1 MRKFGKE
8 STAPTEGVTRES
20 GGWLQN
26 HGALAVCLIAI
37 LAFVLRTVF
46 AYGISADG
54 GYALS
59 GGSDAQYHLHV
70 VESILDGSFILGSDS
85 AINYPVGGLNTNAP
99 LYDFIAAGI
108 GSFAGASTA
117 LAVLAPIFGAL
128 TCFPVYLIGKELY
141 GTKIGVFAALIFA
154 LLALPIVSTVF
165 SNGTEY
171 AFVAF
176 LVCFFIWSL
185 IKVVR
190 KVESNELGIKEALI
204 AGILFGLVVL
214 SWTDFRAI
222 LVMLVIV
229 MVIQMALDRFNSKDF
244 SVTLYTYSIIMVIG
258 LAMGAAYY
266 IPANLWDAVFSGPVL
281 IAVITIAFGFIF
293 KALQKTPWIVT
304 IPGLIIAFCVIA
316 AVLFFVAPDYF
327 TALIFGN
334 SGYSNPIMSDL
345 INSHVSISK
354 MSSYYGW
361 VLMWM
366 PAILGIWEFIVY
378 ARKDRSHKQLFVTMM
393 FIILWMFMWTSYS
406 CAASLGMVVA
416 VSSAC
421 VIIKVLQIADL
432 KSYFAAMKNA
442 GFPGIFKKI
451 LKPLPFISLLVA
463 VFLIAAPGVA
473 YAVDAGIPSN
483 SDSDY
488 PFYGN
493 TVYTIQTGE
502 GYPISLVYN
511 YFEDVGDKDK
521 AVVAWLDY
529 NTALEAKGYN
539 TVNDADGAG
548 ASVAAQI
555 LLAEGT
561 AGATAGQIIR
571 MMVATDMDLS
581 SCFQGHPAVYNA
593 IEAYIH
599 NPSMAKELV
608 LSDSDKYGALSADI
622 SDEDAIYIAGIEE
635 ITGIMNTVEISDTYK
650 AVKDKTGY
658 DIGYYIVDG
667 SMLPIMYGDGNS
679 LATMAY
685 FAGYNTDSYGAAT
698 QFFSYITYY
707 SNYYP
712 ATATDAL
719 YETFLWKAIIGPSPS
734 EFGYSS
740 SFNFL
745 YDLAS
750 SNGSVKAMP
759 GYGLAGYKIVNWDVK
774 YNEDPQAVSSS
785 DGWKYMPYTEAIEK
799 QQKDGGLI
807 NYMSSMITYEYVGT
821 QSSTVSGQI
830 VDENGKGMEGITVS
844 ISYFDEVYK
853 ADTVFS
859 ETKTNA
865 DGYFTAMVPAGN
877 YSTTYK
883 NGTVKL
889 EPAVTEY
896 EGGKTIVTIESA
908 SFYGTVSI
916 GDTPEYFNDYMY
928 VLKDGS
934 TEYFI
939 PTHFGTIASL
949 DAVDAAGNSVLIIPG
964 KYSYELRDSTAATVA
979 SGTVTL
985 YSGTNLGLRVSPTNY
1000 TITVTVNDFFGQ
1012 PLDDGRVYAVDA
1024 ETGAYY
1030 TDLVEEGKAVI
1041 YVPKGTYTLSMGD
1054 GYFTNDTTSLT
1065 VSSNKTATIKAYAGQ
1080 EVTITNFPGTPLQVY
1095 GGSFSFMATSE
1106 KIVIPT
1112 SIGETVTAFTVY
1124 GFDSETVYMG
1134 YYQGGDS
1141 ITLETGDICTV
1152 TGNIGT
1158 AGTVSFIDSNGA
1170 TVSAVAGSDGKF
1182 TALLIDDTYTM
1193 YAHNGSDKAYFDMKY
1208 VTEDIDLGT
1217 INLVDA
1223 RKITETYQ
1231 YASGTSSSNVGLPFA
1246 LAEATFKFQGIDYI
1260 IPTVTDASGKA
1271 VYYIPDDA
1279 TSIYVTINGGSIANA
1294 AFTHNELM
1302 SSFTEGTADSSQTI
1316 TISGDNINKS
1326 VIVSEY
1332 NIKLTPYSG
1341 GDAIE
1346 VVAGK
1351 EALIAPGQFTAEIN
1365 ANTGAYFK
1373 GTVYIYPGI
1382 DDITGLKPITVYG
1395 VKIVKGDNDKITITG
1410 DGSHDNYNDD
1420 DIYYLEYDYN
1430 YTIKSENSETGKVK
1444 YATVSK
1450 PYPAEEVE
1458 TIDMTTTD
1466 DIMKI
1471 TGFVGVSGDG
1481 TVKIKYDDVIL
1492 EEKIEGGEFTVE
1504 LPTSAQKAE
1513 FNVEITKTISSQKY
1527 GYSGYVYANTLKDG
1541 DIVNIAVESDNDI
1554 VDYSSD
1560 LDAYIV
1566 DAEFDKGNLSVTVKI
1581 FNNTDLTKAYAI
1593 TAGSAWNLN
1602 DATQT
1607 LVMPKDDTTVTV
1619 TGTYEPNGVGIGTN
1633 GMTVIVSD
1641 YNGSSSKTLPI
1652 VTGNVVPSESIVTVK
1667 TAKDS
1672 TNKDK
1677 LSGNAYMYALT
1688 FTNLGAMNVVDINV
1702 ATEMGYSYS
1711 LMNEDGTVVVLGDS
1725 GSFPVTPQTNT
1736 IVYVQI
1742 MPDFG
1747 ELDDVPDVTIT
1758 TSAGNVSIT
1767 PSTMDVSVDSVS
1779 VSGNGAVKERSS
1791 VPLGFWFLIGF
1802 SILMLVLIVWMGS
1815 KRGVFS
1821 RR

>member
-8 STAPTEGVTRES
+8 STAPTEGVNRES

-108 GSFAGASTA
+108 GSFAGASAA
-117 LAVLAPIFGAL
+117 LAFLAPVFGVL

-190 KVESNELGIKEALI
+190 KVDSNELGIKEALI

-222 LVMLVIV
+222 LVMMVIV

-366 PAILGIWEFIVY
+366 PAVLGIWEFIVY
-378 ARKDRSHKQLFVTMM
+378 ARKDRSHQQLFVTMM
-393 FIILWMFMWTSYS
+393 FIILWMFAWTSYS
-406 CAASLGMVVA
+406 CAASLGMVFA

-421 VIIKVLQIADL
+421 VIIRVIQLADF
-432 KSYFAAMKNA
+432 KSYFASMKNA
-442 GFPGIFKKI
+442 GFPGIFKRI
-451 LKPLPFISLLVA
+451 LKPLPFVSLLVA

-483 SDSDY
+483 NDSNY

-502 GYPISLVYN
+502 GYPISMVYD
-511 YFEDVGDKDK
+511 YFENEGDKDK

-529 NTALEAKGYN
+529 NSALEAKGYN
-539 TVNDADGAG
+539 TVNDADGEG

-555 LLAEGT
+555 LLADGSS
-561 AGATAGQIIR
+561 GATAGQIIR
-571 MMVATDMDLS
+571 MMTATDKDLS
-581 SCFQGHPAVYNA
+581 SCFQNHPAVYNA

-599 NPSMAKELV
+599 NPDMAKKIV
-608 LSDSDKYGALSADI
+608 LDDADKYGALSADI
-622 SDEDAIYIAGIEE
+622 TGEDAIYIAGIEE
-635 ITGIMNTVEISDTYK
+635 ITGIMNTAEISETYK

-667 SMLPIMYGDGNS
+667 SMLPIMYGDGSS
-679 LATMAY
+679 LSTMAY

-734 EFGYSS
+734 DLGYSS
-740 SFNFL
+740 SFNCL
-745 YDLAS
+745 YELAS

-759 GYGLAGYKIVNWDVK
+759 GYGLAGYDIVNWDVK
-774 YNEDPQAVSSS
+774 YNEDPKAASSS

-807 NYMSSMITYEYVGT
+807 NYMSSIITYEYVGAQT
-821 QSSTVSGQI
+821 STVSGQI
-830 VDENGKGMEGITVS
+830 IDENGNGMEGITVS
-844 ISYFDEVYK
+844 ISYFDEDYK

-865 DGYFTAMVPAGN
+865 DGKFTALVPAGN
-877 YSTTYK
+877 YSTTYR

-889 EPAVTEY
+889 EPSVTEY
-896 EGGKTIVTIESA
+896 EGEKTIVTIESA
-908 SFYGTVSI
+908 SFYGAVTI
-916 GDTPEYFNDYMY
+916 GDSPEYFNDYMY
-928 VLKDGS
+928 VLKSGS
-934 TEYFI
+934 IEYFI
-939 PTHFGTIASL
+939 PTHYGTIASL
-949 DAVDAAGNSVLIIPG
+949 DAVDAQGNSVSIIPG

-979 SGTVTL
+979 SGNVTL
-985 YSGTNLGLRVSPTNY
+985 YAGTNIGLKVSPANY

-1012 PLDDGRVYAVDA
+1012 PLDGGRVYAVNA
-1024 ETGAYY
+1024 ETGNYY
-1030 TDLVEEGKAVI
+1030 TEMVEEGKAVI
-1041 YVPKGTYTLSMGD
+1041 YVPKGTYTLSMGG
-1054 GYFTNDTTSLT
+1054 GYFTNDTTSLSVT
-1065 VSSNKTATIKAYAGQ
+1065 SNKTATIKAYEAQ
-1080 EVTITNFPGTPLQVY
+1080 EVTITNHPDFPLQVY
-1095 GGSFSFMATSE
+1095 GGSFSFMADT
-1106 KIVIPT
+1106 KTIHIPT
-1112 SIGETVTAFTVY
+1112 SIGATVTSFTVY
-1124 GFDSETVYMG
+1124 GFDSENVYMG
-1134 YYQGGDS
+1134 FYEGGDS
-1141 ITLETGDICTV
+1141 ITLRSGDICTV

-1158 AGTVSFIDSNGA
+1158 AGTVTFIASTGEI
-1170 TVSAVAGSDGKF
+1170 VSAVAASDGKF
-1182 TALLIDDTYTM
+1182 TALLLDDTYTM
-1193 YAHNGSDKAYFDMKY
+1193 YANNGSDKAYFDMKY
-1208 VTEDIDLGT
+1208 ITEDVDLGT
-1217 INLVDA
+1217 MNLVDA

-1231 YASGTSSSNVGLPFA
+1231 YASKTSSSNVALPFA
-1246 LAEATFKFQGIDYI
+1246 LAEATFKFEGIDYT

-1271 VYYIPDDA
+1271 VYYIPDAA
-1279 TSIYVTINGGSIANA
+1279 TSIKVIINDGSIDNE
-1294 AFTHNELM
+1294 AFNHSELI
-1302 SSFTEGTADSSQTI
+1302 STYTEGTADSSQTI
-1316 TISGDNINKS
+1316 TISDDHINKS
-1326 VIVSEY
+1326 IIASEY
-1332 NIKLTPYSG
+1332 DIKLTPYSG

-1351 EALIAPGQFTAEIN
+1351 EIEIAPGQFTAEIN

-1373 GTVYIYPGI
+1373 GTVYIYPG
-1382 DDITGLKPITVYG
+1382 DDYITGLKVIEVYG
-1395 VKIVKGDNDKITITG
+1395 VKILKGENDKITITG
-1410 DGSHDNYNDD
+1410 EKSHDNYNDD
-1420 DIYYLEYDYN
+1420 DVYYFEYDCE
-1430 YTIKSENSETGKVK
+1430 YTIKSENTETGKIK
-1444 YATVSK
+1444 YATVNKSESS
-1450 PYPAEEVE
+1450 EEE

-1466 DIMKI
+1466 DVMKI
-1471 TGFVGVSGDG
+1471 TGFVSVSGDG
-1481 TVKIKYDDVIL
+1481 TVKIKYGDVVL
-1492 EEKIEGGEFTVE
+1492 EEKITGGEFSAE
-1504 LPTSAQKAE
+1504 LPSSAKAAE
-1513 FNVEITKTISSQKY
+1513 FNVQITKTISSQKY
-1527 GYSGYVYANTLKDG
+1527 GYSGYSYVNELSDG
-1541 DIVNIAVESDNDI
+1541 DVVNIAVESDNDL

-1560 LDAYIV
+1560 LDAYVV
-1566 DAEFDKGNLSVTVKI
+1566 DAEFDKGNLTVTLKV

-1593 TAGSAWNLN
+1593 TAGSAWSLN
-1602 DATQT
+1602 EAKQVV
-1607 LVMPKDDTTVTV
+1607 VMSKDSTTVTV

-1641 YNGSSSKTLPI
+1641 YNGTSTKTIPL
-1652 VTGNVVPSESIVTVK
+1652 VTGNVIPSESVVTVK

-1677 LSGNAYMYALT
+1677 LSGSAYMYALT

-1702 ATEMGYSYS
+1702 TTEKGYTYS
-1711 LMNEDGTVVVLGDS
+1711 LMNEDGSVVVLGGG
-1725 GSFPVTPQTNT
+1725 GSFPVTPQTDT
-1736 IVYVQI
+1736 VIYVAI
-1742 MPDFG
+1742 MPEFG
-1747 ELDDVPDVTIT
+1747 KLESVPDVSVE

-1767 PSTMDVSVDSVS
+1767 PSTIDVSVDSVS
-1779 VSGNGAVKERSS
+1779 VSGNGAVSERSS
-1791 VPLGFWFLIGF
+1791 VPLGVWFLIGF